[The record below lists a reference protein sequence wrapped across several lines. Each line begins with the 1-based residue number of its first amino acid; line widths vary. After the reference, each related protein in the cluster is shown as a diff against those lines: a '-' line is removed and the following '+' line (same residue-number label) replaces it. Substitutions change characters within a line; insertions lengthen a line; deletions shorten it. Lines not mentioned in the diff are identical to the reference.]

1 MKRIKFKIIIVIM
14 ITAFCFI
21 NSSGQFK
28 EIGKFTAGGIND
40 AEKLTVAYLTPWA
53 NALGTSLS
61 GGWYNTAKVHK
72 LGGFDLTF
80 TFNMGFVPERDKTFD
95 LSKLGLSE
103 YAGFSQNSAPTA
115 AGRMEA
121 GPSITYTAPAPAN
134 TELFSYNTPKGTGL
148 SFIPTPMVQLGLG
161 LVKGTEVIGRY
172 LPEVKIGKAGA
183 VSLWGIGLKHDVLQW
198 LPLAKRVPALNV
210 SILGGYTKLNANAG
224 ISVTPATLNLSDAT
238 TETVDF
244 TSQAMDM
251 TVTSFTGNLLV
262 SVNLPVISFYGGA
275 GFANTNTSIGLKG
288 YYPIPDATGTVTNAS
303 VGEPDPISMD
313 IINNDGSPTKPR
325 FNIGLRL
332 KLGIITIHG
341 DYTKANYSNVT
352 AGLGISFR

>member
-1 MKRIKFKIIIVIM
+1 MKRNKILTILICAVLSFALS
-14 ITAFCFI
+14 ITY
-21 NSSGQFK
+21 GQFK
-28 EIGKFTAGGIND
+28 EIGKFTAGGVND
-40 AEKLTVAYLTPWA
+40 AAKLTEAYLTPWA

-61 GGWYNTAKVHK
+61 GGWYNTAKAHK

-80 TFNMGFVPERDKTFD
+80 TFNMGFVPKSDKTFD
-95 LSKLGLSE
+95 LDNLNLEAE
-103 YAGFSQNSAPTA
+103 YDANDHMAPSA
-115 AGRMEA
+115 AGKNES
-121 GPSITYTAPAPAN
+121 GP
-134 TELFSYNTPKGTGL
+134 ELRYLGGLVGYETPKGTGL
-148 SFIPTPMVQLGLG
+148 SFIPTPMAQIGVG

-172 LPEVKIGKAGA
+172 LPEVKIGKGGS
-183 VSLWGIGLKHDVLQW
+183 VSLWGVGLKHDVLQW

-224 ISVTPATLNLSDAT
+224 ISVNPTTLGLSDAT
-238 TETVDF
+238 TDAVDF
-244 TSQAMDM
+244 TTQAVDM

-275 GFANTNTSIGLKG
+275 GFATTNTELGLKG
-288 YYPIPDATGTVTNAS
+288 YYPIPDATGTVTDAS
-303 VGEPDPISMD
+303 VGDPDPISMN
-313 IINNDGSPTKPR
+313 IKNNDGSPTKPR